1 MGVKIE
7 LEKNEI
13 GWLNVAL
20 DVARK
25 DYNKTIE
32 NIQKNKKLKKTEKED
47 LIKDLLDEKGYIEK
61 LKKFF
66 GSLK

>member
-7 LEKNEI
+7 LEKKEI
-13 GWLNVAL
+13 SCVKYAL
-20 DVARK
+20 DIAIK

-32 NIQKNKKLKKTEKED
+32 NLQKNRKVKKTEKDD
-47 LIKDLLDEKGYIEK
+47 LIKDLLEEKGHIEK

>member
-1 MGVKIE
+1 MGFKIE
-7 LEKNEI
+7 LEKKEI
-13 GWLNVAL
+13 GWLKIAL
-20 DVARK
+20 DIARK

-32 NIQKNKKLKKTEKED
+32 NIQKNKKLKKTEKEN
-47 LIKDLLDEKGYIEK
+47 LIKDLLDEMGHIGK

>member
-1 MGVKIE
+1 MSVKIE
-7 LEKNEI
+7 LEKKEI

-32 NIQKNKKLKKTEKED
+32 NIQKNKKLKKTEKEN
-47 LIKDLLDEKGYIEK
+47 LIKDLLEEKGYIEK

>member
-1 MGVKIE
+1 MSVKIE
-7 LEKNEI
+7 LEKKEI

-47 LIKDLLDEKGYIEK
+47 LIKDLLEEKGYIEK

>member
-7 LEKNEI
+7 LEKKEI

-20 DVARK
+20 DIARK

-47 LIKDLLDEKGYIEK
+47 LIKDLLEEKGYIEK

>member
-7 LEKNEI
+7 LEKDEI

-20 DVARK
+20 DIARK

-32 NIQKNKKLKKTEKED
+32 NIQKNRKLKKTEKEN

>member
-7 LEKNEI
+7 LEKKEI
-13 GWLNVAL
+13 GYLKTALNIA
-20 DVARK
+20 AK

-32 NIQKNKKLKKTEKED
+32 NVQKNKKLKKAEKED
-47 LIKDLLDEKGYIEK
+47 LIKDLLEEKGYIEK

>member
-1 MGVKIE
+1 MGIKIE
-7 LEKNEI
+7 LEKKEI
-13 GWLNVAL
+13 GWLKVAL
-20 DVARK
+20 DIATK

-32 NIQKNKKLKKTEKED
+32 NIQKNKKLKKTEKEN

>member
-7 LEKNEI
+7 LEKKEI
-13 GWLNVAL
+13 GWLNIAL
-20 DVARK
+20 DIARK

-32 NIQKNKKLKKTEKED
+32 NIQKNRKMKKTEKED

>member
-7 LEKNEI
+7 LEKDEI
-13 GWLNVAL
+13 GWLNIAL
-20 DVARK
+20 DIARK

-32 NIQKNKKLKKTEKED
+32 NIQKNRKLKKTEKEN

>member
-7 LEKNEI
+7 LEKKEI
-13 GWLNVAL
+13 SWVNYAL
-20 DVARK
+20 DIAIK

-32 NIQKNKKLKKTEKED
+32 NLQKNRKVKKTEKED
-47 LIKDLLDEKGYIEK
+47 LIKDLLDEKGHIEK

>member
-7 LEKNEI
+7 LEKKEI

-25 DYNKTIE
+25 YYNKTIE
-32 NIQKNKKLKKTEKED
+32 NLQKNKKLKKTEKEN
-47 LIKDLLDEKGYIEK
+47 LIKDLLEEKGYIEK

>member
-1 MGVKIE
+1 MSVKIE
-7 LEKNEI
+7 LEKKEI
-13 GWLNVAL
+13 GWLNIAL
-20 DVARK
+20 DIARK

-32 NIQKNKKLKKTEKED
+32 NLQKNKKFKKAEKED
-47 LIKDLLDEKGYIEK
+47 LIKDLLEEKGHIEK

>member
-7 LEKNEI
+7 LEKEEI

-20 DVARK
+20 DIARK

-32 NIQKNKKLKKTEKED
+32 NIQKNRKLKKTEKEN

>member
-1 MGVKIE
+1 MGIKIE
-7 LEKNEI
+7 LEKKEI
-13 GWLNVAL
+13 GWLKIAL
-20 DVARK
+20 DIARK

-32 NIQKNKKLKKTEKED
+32 NIQKNKKLKKTEKEN
-47 LIKDLLDEKGYIEK
+47 LIKDLLDEMGHIGK

>member
-7 LEKNEI
+7 LEKKEI
-13 GWLNVAL
+13 GYLKIALNIA
-20 DVARK
+20 AK

-32 NIQKNKKLKKTEKED
+32 NVLKNKKLKKAEKED
-47 LIKDLLDEKGYIEK
+47 LIKDILEEKGYIEK